1 MPNKICNGVGAK
13 ATVLKNSLYPKK
25 FIGDRYANIG
35 SQERINDLVVV
46 RKGIKHINYKPTT
59 VIFFCHDDFPN
70 NSIYISDSYC
80 NVLKEGKEANLFYK
94 CIPESLQEDS
104 KSEEPT
110 DEYQEEEIGVL
121 FGGRDREETITH
133 FWNTGYDVNNNNAPG
148 LENMPTVSTTITPI
162 PTSSEC
168 TFND

>member
-1 MPNKICNGVGAK
+1 MP
-13 ATVLKNSLYPKK
+13 
-25 FIGDRYANIG
+25 
-35 SQERINDLVVV
+35 
-46 RKGIKHINYKPTT
+46 
-59 VIFFCHDDFPN
+59 
-70 NSIYISDSYC
+70 
-80 NVLKEGKEANLFYK
+80 KEGKEANLFYNF
-94 CIPESLQEDS
+94 IPASLQEDS
-104 KSEEPT
+104 NSEEPT

-168 TFND
+168 TFNDWPVFSSSGGYVMVTVTNTLGLRQSIPMTNPIRFLLGSCICATWAPSRRQ